1 MMQVLKATFAREIP
15 LSTCALAILLLPWL
29 LSVARCLLHYTSS
42 SSTFQLMQSDAFT
55 VALLTS
61 QFQSHFQLAVEE
73 EEDSHVSNGTRPKG
87 ESYLDVHF
95 KRGALEP
102 PGRSSLDF
110 HLNQLEKTSQNCV
123 TPLMIMVPF
132 YIGYNR
138 QHSSSSRK
146 KERNSGGTSSENE
159 LSTQTDDVGNEGQDS

>member
-15 LSTCALAILLLPWL
+15 LGATCAF
-29 LSVARCLLHYTSS
+29 SCCCLCYYSTT
-42 SSTFQLMQSDAFT
+42 SSTFQLMQSDAFA

-61 QFQSHFQLAVEE
+61 KPLLACSGGGRRRFSRKATVQDLKANLILMFILKEE
-73 EEDSHVSNGTRPKG
+73 PC
-87 ESYLDVHF
+87 L
-95 KRGALEP
+95 
-102 PGRSSLDF
+102 SLDF
-110 HLNQLEKTSQNCV
+110 DLNQLEKTSLNCV
-123 TPLMIMVPF
+123 TQVMIIVPF
-132 YIGYNR
+132 YIQYKTR

>member
-15 LSTCALAILLLPWL
+15 LSTCALALLLLPWL

-132 YIGYNR
+132 YIWYKKATQFIIKEKGEKFWGDII
-138 QHSSSSRK
+138 RK
-146 KERNSGGTSSENE
+146 
-159 LSTQTDDVGNEGQDS
+159 